1 MIDTEVVRA
10 FIIDHYFLP
19 KTALKGPDDEI
30 HPRLVDARGVTELMD
45 FVEETYDVWI
55 TEDDM
60 YAFAEI
66 FRTLDSIAA
75 YDERKRAE
83 ASQVS
88 E

>member
-1 MIDTEVVRA
+1 MVDTDVVRA
-10 FIIDHYFLP
+10 FIIEHYFLP
-19 KTALKGPDDEI
+19 KNALQSPDDEI
-30 HPRLVDARGVTELMD
+30 HPRLIDSRGVTELMD

-66 FRTLDSIAA
+66 FRSLNSIAA
-75 YDERKRAE
+75 YVQRKRAE
-83 ASQVS
+83 PSQVP